1 MGVDDVGGAPP
12 MDFPEP
18 EPADSGG
25 SDDVGVT
32 ETGAGDSAPVSG
44 GGSGSVGEA
53 GGAGSVGGA
62 TDSDSASSGS
72 SEPTEVQRKLQQ
84 DSFEPAAGEQSRGT
98 TSQADA
104 PKADA
109 PQAADAQRAD
119 AAKSDAAKADAIKA
133 DATKADAAKAD
144 AGRDDVQRGERAM
157 TMGASR
163 RSDPPTTAASQR
175 PQGAPAPQPQRT
187 SAPAPQQ
194 QERQRDRF
202 EVALSPQ
209 NRAHLQRQG
218 SEISQKWNQFTGWAQ
233 RTGDLFRNY
242 VPGVKQL
249 NDVGA
254 AIGDFAADK
263 TIKAAQATGLD
274 KVQVKVPD
282 AVLDAADAVTKPIL
296 SNSTLMNGAAT
307 AERFGYGLTSE
318 AAGTVEGLHS
328 LATTN
333 PVDTAKALGNAVA
346 NAPETA
352 KQVGKEL
359 KEAWNKDPVEL
370 AGRAVF
376 EVGSFFVPGGQAK
389 GAVGAA
395 EAADHVGQAA
405 RLAHGVEE
413 LGEAG
418 RVANGLE
425 HAGQAADVAQ
435 GVERAG
441 QVGDAAKAA
450 VKTEEAAGAGSKLA
464 TGSEEASAA
473 AGRAGDVGRT
483 TPLELLPEARE
494 ALSHPPLTMG
504 SPEYRA
510 LADQVAAKEELAQR
524 LRGTLDGRLE
534 VAPGRGRSFNMS
546 GAGDMDPASIRRAAE
561 KLESDATAGRARLAS
576 AERPDHIEIP
586 KYKPTDSG
594 FAVQERTAEALS
606 LQDEVARGRM
616 MYRVNG
622 PGQYWAPELPGAGYG
637 EAMRMPADQL
647 KDIRSMMGGRPGP
660 DDAFITRHAP
670 PAAGA
675 EHLGPGA
682 LEVVTPRG
690 RPMVDVSGGRTLEGV
705 SGSVPLDFGTAVP
718 KKYSPDFRGSIRG
731 EPRTVLQ
738 GDGPGDVM
746 RLGNGRGPGPAARS
760 PGGLG
765 REPMRPAPGD
775 LQSPP
780 IPRVRVRRGE

>member
-1 MGVDDVGGAPP
+1 MPAD
-12 MDFPEP
+12 
-18 EPADSGG
+18 EPADSG
-25 SDDVGVT
+25 DVGDV
-32 ETGAGDSAPVSG
+32 GPADGGDSGEVG
-44 GGSGSVGEA
+44 GVDEA
-53 GGAGSVGGA
+53 GGAPE
-62 TDSDSASSGS
+62 SSTSS
-72 SEPTEVQRKLQQ
+72 SEPTEVQRDLQQ
-84 DSFEPAAGEQSRGT
+84 DQFEPAAEQSGGSERPAEAP
-98 TSQADA
+98 QADA
-104 PKADA
+104 R
-109 PQAADAQRAD
+109 QA
-119 AAKSDAAKADAIKA
+119 
-133 DATKADAAKAD
+133 
-144 AGRDDVQRGERAM
+144 DVQRDEVRRGEQHRDEFE
-157 TMGASR
+157 ASAR
-163 RSDPPTTAASQR
+163 RPSA
-175 PQGAPAPQPQRT
+175 APAPQAQ
-187 SAPAPQQ
+187 APAVA

-202 EVALSPQ
+202 EVNISPE
-209 NRAHLQRQG
+209 NRAHLQRQAG
-218 SEISQKWNQFTGWAQ
+218 EISQKWNQFTGWAQ
-233 RTGDLFRNY
+233 RTGDWFRDN

-249 NDVGA
+249 NDAGA

-296 SNSTLMNGAAT
+296 SNGALMNSAMVG
-307 AERFGYGLTSE
+307 ERVTYGVGME

-333 PVDTAKALGNAVA
+333 PIDTAKALGNAVA

-352 KQVGKEL
+352 QQIKKEL
-359 KEAWNKDPVEL
+359 TEAWDKDPAEL
-370 AGRAVF
+370 IGRAGF
-376 EVGSFFVPGGQAK
+376 EIGSFFIPGGQAK
-389 GAVGAA
+389 EVVGAA
-395 EAADHVGQAA
+395 EAAEHVGQAA

-425 HAGQAADVAQ
+425 HAGQVSEATQ
-435 GVERAG
+435 
-441 QVGDAAKAA
+441 AA
-450 VKTEEAAGAGSKLA
+450 VKAEEAAGAGSKLA
-464 TGSEEASAA
+464 AGSEEVKALQTSEEAGTA
-473 AGRAGDVGRT
+473 AGRAGEAGRT
-483 TPLELLPEARE
+483 TPLELTPEARE
-494 ALSHPPLTMG
+494 ALAHPPLTAG

-534 VAPGRGRSFNMS
+534 VAPGRGRSFTMS

-561 KLESDATAGRARLAS
+561 KLESDAAAGRARLAG
-576 AERPDHIEIP
+576 AERPDRIEIP

-616 MYRVNG
+616 AYRVNG
-622 PGQYWAPELPGAGYG
+622 PGQYWAPELPGANYG
-637 EAMRMPADQL
+637 DMMRMPPHQL
-647 KDIRSMMGGRPGP
+647 TDIRSMMGGRLGP
-660 DDAFITRHAP
+660 EDAFITRHAP
-670 PAAGA
+670 PPAGL

-682 LEVVTPRG
+682 MEVVTPRG
-690 RPMVDVSGGRTLEGV
+690 RPMVGMDGGKTIEGV
-705 SGSVPLDFGTAVP
+705 SGTVPLDFGTAVP
-718 KKYSPDFRGSIRG
+718 KRYSPDFRGSIRG

-780 IPRVRVRRGE
+780 IPRVRIRRGE